1 MTKVFLIIIAVLLVA
16 VAVLFLLWKLSK
28 SENKRVK
35 DELAVTKNQ
44 LETAVKQAKKFE
56 GTLEIMNEN
65 RKETDEKID
74 ALHSGDSVGNALDEL
89 SKH

>member
-1 MTKVFLIIIAVLLVA
+1 MTKVFLIIIAILFVA
-16 VAVLFLLWKLSK
+16 VVVLFLLWKLSK

-74 ALHSGDSVGNALDEL
+74 ALHSGDTVGNALDEL

>member
-1 MTKVFLIIIAVLLVA
+1 MTKVFLIIIAILFVA
-16 VAVLFLLWKLSK
+16 VVVLFLMWKLSK

-44 LETAVKQAKKFE
+44 LETAVKQVKKIE
-56 GTLEIMNEN
+56 ETLDIVNHN

-74 ALHSGDSVGNALDEL
+74 ALHTGDSVANALDEL

>member
-1 MTKVFLIIIAVLLVA
+1 MTKIFLIIIAVLFVALV
-16 VAVLFLLWKLSK
+16 VLFLLWRLSK

-44 LETAVKQAKKFE
+44 LETAVKQVKKIE
-56 GTLEIMNEN
+56 ETLEIVNHN

-74 ALHSGDSVGNALDEL
+74 ALHSGDTVGNALAEL

>member
-1 MTKVFLIIIAVLLVA
+1 MTKVFLIIIAVLFVA
-16 VAVLFLLWKLSK
+16 VVVLFLLWKLSK
-28 SENKRVK
+28 TENKRVK

-44 LETAVKQAKKFE
+44 LETAVKQVKKIE
-56 GTLEIMNEN
+56 ETLEIVNHN

-74 ALHSGDSVGNALDEL
+74 ALHTGDSVANALDEL

>member
-1 MTKVFLIIIAVLLVA
+1 MTKVFLIIIAVLFVA
-16 VAVLFLLWKLSK
+16 VVVLFLLWKLSK

-44 LETAVKQAKKFE
+44 LETAVKQVKKFE
-56 GTLEIMNEN
+56 GTIDIMNQN

-74 ALHSGDSVGNALDEL
+74 ALHTGDSVGNALDEL

>member
-1 MTKVFLIIIAVLLVA
+1 MTKVFLIIIAVLFVA
-16 VAVLFLLWKLSK
+16 VVVLFLLWKLSK

-35 DELAVTKNQ
+35 NELAVTKNQ
-44 LETAVKQAKKFE
+44 LETAVKQVKKIE
-56 GTLEIMNEN
+56 ETLDIVNHN

-74 ALHSGDSVGNALDEL
+74 AMHTGDSVGNALDEL

>member
-28 SENKRVK
+28 SESKRVK
-35 DELAVTKNQ
+35 DELAVVKNQ
-44 LETAVKQAKKFE
+44 LESAVSQMKKFE
-56 GTLEIMNEN
+56 ETLDIINHN
-65 RKETDEKID
+65 RKESDEKID
-74 ALHSGDSVGNALDEL
+74 ALNSGDTVGNALDEL

>member
-1 MTKVFLIIIAVLLVA
+1 MTKVFLIIIAVLFVA
-16 VAVLFLLWKLSK
+16 VVVLFLLWKLSK

-44 LETAVKQAKKFE
+44 LETAVKQVKKIE
-56 GTLEIMNEN
+56 ETLDIVNHN

-74 ALHSGDSVGNALDEL
+74 ALHTGDSVANALDEL

>member
-1 MTKVFLIIIAVLLVA
+1 MTKVFLIIIAVLFVA
-16 VAVLFLLWKLSK
+16 VVVLFLLWKLSK
-28 SENKRVK
+28 TENKRVK

-44 LETAVKQAKKFE
+44 LETAVKQVKKIE
-56 GTLEIMNEN
+56 ETLDIVNHN

-74 ALHSGDSVGNALDEL
+74 TLHTGDSVANALDEL

>member
-28 SENKRVK
+28 SESKRVK
-35 DELAVTKNQ
+35 DELAVVKNQ
-44 LETAVKQAKKFE
+44 LESAVSQMKKFE
-56 GTLEIMNEN
+56 ETLEIVNHN
-65 RKETDEKID
+65 RRESDEKVD
-74 ALHSGDSVGNALDEL
+74 ALNSGDTVGNALDEL

>member
-1 MTKVFLIIIAVLLVA
+1 MTKVFLIIIAVLFVA
-16 VAVLFLLWKLSK
+16 VVVLFLLWKLSK

-74 ALHSGDSVGNALDEL
+74 ALHSGDTVANALDEL

>member
-1 MTKVFLIIIAVLLVA
+1 MTKVFLIIIAILFVA
-16 VAVLFLLWKLSK
+16 VVVLFLMWKLSK

-44 LETAVKQAKKFE
+44 LESAVNQMKKFE
-56 GTLEIMNEN
+56 ETLDIVNHN
-65 RKETDEKID
+65 RKESDEKVD
-74 ALHSGDSVGNALDEL
+74 ALNSGDSVGNALDEL

>member
-1 MTKVFLIIIAVLLVA
+1 MTKVFLIIIAILFVA
-16 VAVLFLLWKLSK
+16 VVVLFLMWKLSK

-74 ALHSGDSVGNALDEL
+74 AMHSGDTVGNALDEL

>member
-28 SENKRVK
+28 SESKRVK
-35 DELAVTKNQ
+35 DELAVVKNQ
-44 LETAVKQAKKFE
+44 LESAANQMKKFE
-56 GTLEIMNEN
+56 ETLDIINHN
-65 RKETDEKID
+65 RRKSDEKVD
-74 ALHSGDSVGNALDEL
+74 ALNSGDSVGNALDEL

>member
-1 MTKVFLIIIAVLLVA
+1 MTKIFLIIIAVLFVALV
-16 VAVLFLLWKLSK
+16 VLFLLWRLSK
-28 SENKRVK
+28 TENKRVK

-44 LETAVKQAKKFE
+44 LETAVKQVKKIE
-56 GTLEIMNEN
+56 ETLEIVNHN

-74 ALHSGDSVGNALDEL
+74 ALNSGDTISNALNEL

>member
-1 MTKVFLIIIAVLLVA
+1 MTKVFLIIIAVLFVA
-16 VAVLFLLWKLSK
+16 VVVLFLMWKLSK

-44 LETAVKQAKKFE
+44 LESAVNQMKKFE
-56 GTLEIMNEN
+56 ETLDIINHN
-65 RKETDEKID
+65 RRESDEKVD
-74 ALHSGDSVGNALDEL
+74 ALNSGDSVGNALDEL

>member
-16 VAVLFLLWKLSK
+16 VVVLILLWKLSK

-44 LETAVKQAKKFE
+44 LESAVSQMKKFE
-56 GTLEIMNEN
+56 ETLDIINHN
-65 RKETDEKID
+65 RRESDEKVD
-74 ALHSGDSVGNALDEL
+74 ALNSGDSVGNALDEL

>member
-1 MTKVFLIIIAVLLVA
+1 MTKVFLIIIAILFVA
-16 VAVLFLLWKLSK
+16 VVVLFLMWKLSK

-44 LETAVKQAKKFE
+44 LESAVSQMKKFE
-56 GTLEIMNEN
+56 ETLEIVNHN
-65 RKETDEKID
+65 RKESDEKID
-74 ALHSGDSVGNALDEL
+74 ALHTGDSVANALNEL

>member
-1 MTKVFLIIIAVLLVA
+1 MTKVFLIIIAVLFVA
-16 VAVLFLLWKLSK
+16 VVVLFLLWKLLK

-44 LETAVKQAKKFE
+44 LETAVKQVKKIE
-56 GTLEIMNEN
+56 ETLDIVNHN

-74 ALHSGDSVGNALDEL
+74 ALHSGDTVDNALSEL

>member
-1 MTKVFLIIIAVLLVA
+1 MTKVFLIIIAVLFVA
-16 VAVLFLLWKLSK
+16 VVVLFLLWKLSK

-44 LETAVKQAKKFE
+44 LEIAVKQVKKIE
-56 GTLEIMNEN
+56 ETMDIVNHN

-74 ALHSGDSVGNALDEL
+74 ALHSGDTVDNALSEL

>member
-1 MTKVFLIIIAVLLVA
+1 MTKVFLIIIAILFVA
-16 VAVLFLLWKLSK
+16 VVVLFLLWKLSK

-44 LETAVKQAKKFE
+44 LESAVNQMKKFGE
-56 GTLEIMNEN
+56 TLDIINHN
-65 RKETDEKID
+65 RKESDEKID
-74 ALHSGDSVGNALDEL
+74 ALHTGDSVANALDEL